1 MGSSSL
7 SEQEQNSVQS
17 NKYIVVTDSAAK
29 GMTDALKQKMDYQ

>member
-17 NKYIVVTDSAAK
+17 NKYIVITGSAAK
-29 GMTDALKQKMDYQ
+29 GMTDALKQKMDHQ